1 MSAPLALFPSPCL
14 YPVMG
19 EALATLLQKGPC
31 NTDCCESKCTIQRV
45 DRNWNGKYV
54 CEKLTVQ
61 LPSLNHAFLIGH
73 MFSVHKHML
82 RLVFI
87 ILLPNYCIMVNFSQN
102 PYDQYLKHWNFLFQW
117 SLPQLQNWISFRAI
131 WCWKKAGEHC
141 TYKYMHL
148 QEKEINLYKENGFM
162 MEGRLKLQRIMSFCH
177 EYA

>member
-19 EALATLLQKGPC
+19 EALPTLLQKGPC

-82 RLVFI
+82 HLVFI

-102 PYDQYLKHWNFLFQW
+102 PYDQYLKHWNF
-117 SLPQLQNWISFRAI
+117 SFSDHCRSYRTEYLLGQYGAERRQGSI
-131 WCWKKAGEHC
+131 VRTNTC
-141 TYKYMHL
+141 TYRRK
-148 QEKEINLYKENGFM
+148 
-162 MEGRLKLQRIMSFCH
+162 KLTFTRKMVSWWKGG
-177 EYA
+177 